1 MASTTLASQN
11 FNLGMRQDEPR
22 EQLPRGAAY
31 RLTDYIPRDG
41 AVLRKRG
48 GWGMATR
55 DLNALAASARLAA
68 LAWAPFSSPHLIMVS
83 DTHQLFSTVGTAVDS
98 AAGSLVG
105 DVLVTPT
112 YPPFWHRDR
121 MILLQGIGAPQADPM
136 KYYDAGAGAYTLGA
150 VGGTPPRA
158 RVGWSWGDYLI
169 LANGYDPS
177 SAYALRNNRLWVSGV
192 GNPDSWNT
200 TASGGIFDMPDEVV
214 GGVSMRNFQ
223 VVFGYSRV
231 WAIAG
236 DTPPP
241 GSNWSRRDLFSVGC
255 MDGRSIATYG
265 DYFIWAN
272 NSGIYRSD
280 GATTPTDV
288 TAACGLSLFWRSLVS
303 SFNFGTGWKA
313 VAGVLYGCYV
323 ISITNAA
330 GANVATLVFDLEKD
344 VAFTL
349 GNVYAGMFAQR
360 YPGPGTSLEAGTEEL
375 FAAWNS
381 GPRAFRLSQLWT
393 PTSLNALDGDGTPVL
408 PSLETPFYLVGS
420 TDRKTVRRVYLG
432 YDLRTAGGT
441 PTLATG
447 YVTSPESTSYTEI
460 ATSAFPATTSFQRK
474 RRNVN
479 KSAVNGIAFRF
490 RQTAASADTRIEE
503 IELEG
508 HAWETSR

>member
-1 MASTTLASQN
+1 
-11 FNLGMRQDEPR
+11 
-22 EQLPRGAAY
+22 
-31 RLTDYIPRDG
+31 
-41 AVLRKRG
+41 
-48 GWGMATR
+48 
-55 DLNALAASARLAA
+55 
-68 LAWAPFSSPHLIMVS
+68 
-83 DTHQLFSTVGTAVDS
+83 
-98 AAGSLVG
+98 
-105 DVLVTPT
+105 
-112 YPPFWHRDR
+112 
-121 MILLQGIGAPQADPM
+121 M
-136 KYYDAGAGAYTLGA
+136 KYYDAGGGSYTLGA

-177 SAYALRNNRLWVSGV
+177 SAYALRNNRLWNSGV

-313 VAGVLYGCYV
+313 AAGVLYGCYV

-344 VAFTL
+344 VAFTV

-360 YPGPGTSLEAGTEEL
+360 YPGPGTSVEAGTEEL
-375 FAAWNS
+375 VRRLEQWPAGVPAVPALDSHQPECPGRRRHSRPALSRDPLLPRGLHGQEDGSPGLPRLRPEDGGRHSDDRHRVCHLARVHGLHGDRHLLLPRDDELPAQAPQRQQERDQRNRLPLPADGSQRGHAHRRDRAGGPRLGDESLMQSGFAAKVMEALKRPDDLPPEFKSWIPKFLQDNLNLNISRQQIVNVLGENWRNVGDTNQPAYQNS
-381 GPRAFRLSQLWT
+381 WANFGGLYAPAGFRI
-393 PTSLNALDGDGTPVL
+393 D
-408 PSLETPFYLVGS
+408 
-420 TDRKTVRRVYLG
+420 YLG
-432 YDLRTAGGT
+432 VVHLGA
-441 PTLATG
+441 
-447 YVTSPESTSYTEI
+447 
-460 ATSAFPATTSFQRK
+460 
-474 RRNVN
+474 
-479 KSAVNGIAFRF
+479 
-490 RQTAASADTRIEE
+490 
-503 IELEG
+503 
-508 HAWETSR
+508 